1 MGDDGRRTVTRAHPV
16 VQREEAPH
24 EFSRGPSGGAKERG
38 PGHST
43 GVTEPHGLTAGRT
56 NRARASSR
64 PLEPGIPPQP
74 EPGHQDHS
82 GTRRQPTRWRPS
94 QLAVHRRSHRSAA
107 LPTRQFHTSDAR
119 LGRSGGKGDK
129 PADLPVEQ
137 PTRFK
142 LIVNMK
148 TAKALGL
155 MMLQLLLHTRWVVL
169 LLTGRWS
176 VSDEKLEG
184 EPPNG
189 YAAATAAS
197 SARVPSRS

>member
-74 EPGHQDHS
+74 EPGPKI
-82 GTRRQPTRWRPS
+82 T
-94 QLAVHRRSHRSAA
+94 AVHGGSRPDGVPRNLRCIGGA
-107 LPTRQFHTSDAR
+107 TVAR
-119 LGRSGGKGDK
+119 PCL
-129 PADLPVEQ
+129 L
-137 PTRFK
+137 
-142 LIVNMK
+142 VNF
-148 TAKALGL
+148 
-155 MMLQLLLHTRWVVL
+155 
-169 LLTGRWS
+169 
-176 VSDEKLEG
+176 
-184 EPPNG
+184 
-189 YAAATAAS
+189 
-197 SARVPSRS
+197 

>member
-119 LGRSGGKGDK
+119 LGRSAGKGDK
-129 PADLPVEQ
+129 PADLPMEQ

-148 TAKALGL
+148 TAKLV
-155 MMLQLLLHTRWVVL
+155 HPKSRYCSRRTRSPTS
-169 LLTGRWS
+169 LTS
-176 VSDEKLEG
+176 G
-184 EPPNG
+184 E
-189 YAAATAAS
+189 AS
-197 SARVPSRS
+197 SPARNVAS